1 MVATSVE
8 ERVFALKK
16 IKTPFSGHEVQSFSA
31 IQRVYKTTILIFQ
44 DLTVNRLFLKGN
56 KISWGLYNAFD

>member
-16 IKTPFSGHEVQSFSA
+16 LKTPFSGHEVKSFFA

-44 DLTVNRLFLKGN
+44 DLTVNRLLLKSN
-56 KISWGLYNAFD
+56 KISRRPYNAFD